1 MRKQLQPTKK
11 QTKPFFYTA
20 LTVCGVGINFGLI
33 WLVAIALLPLIIW
46 GTILTN
52 PETPNE

>member
-20 LTVCGVGINFGLI
+20 LAVCGVGINFGLI
-33 WLVAIALLPLIIW
+33 WLVAIAFLPLIIW

-52 PETPNE
+52 PETPDE